1 MSKVATQHL
10 LKSAG
15 PANAQS
21 GQRLTVPG
29 KGLPASTPG
38 DLELQLRVLLLPSA
52 LDPRAKALYEKMA
65 TELPDFDAR
74 RAAAAEAGRAAQEQ
88 TP

>member
-1 MSKVATQHL
+1 MRV
-10 LKSAG
+10 

-29 KGLPASTPG
+29 KGLPARMPG
-38 DLELQLRVLLLPSA
+38 DLELQLRVLLPSA